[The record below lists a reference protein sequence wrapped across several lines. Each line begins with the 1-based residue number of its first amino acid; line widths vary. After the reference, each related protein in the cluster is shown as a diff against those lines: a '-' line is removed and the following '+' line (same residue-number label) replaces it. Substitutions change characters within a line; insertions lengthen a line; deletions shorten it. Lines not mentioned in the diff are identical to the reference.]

1 MKQIIRKATDVMCLF
16 MGLAIFTLMPY
27 EVFGFF
33 GVIWFYFWAIVG
45 LLFFKSKLG
54 KKVIDWSISH
64 D

>member
-1 MKQIIRKATDVMCLF
+1 MKLISRLTDILGI
-16 MGLAIFTLMPY
+16 GLGIVIFTLMPY
-27 EVFGFF
+27 EVFGIA
-33 GVIWFYFWAIVG
+33 GVVWFYFWAIVG